1 MTRVSVK
8 EARDHIKTLLDRVES
23 GEEILILRRG
33 KEVARLVPV
42 SGIGESLPSLREFRK
57 SVRLQGKPMSRV
69 VIEERRREQ
78 Y

>member
-8 EARDHIKTLLDRVES
+8 EARDNLKTLLDRVES

-33 KEVARLVPV
+33 KEVARLVPASQSV
-42 SGIGESLPSLREFRK
+42 ERLPSLREFRK
-57 SVRLQGKPMSRV
+57 SVKLQGKPMSRV
-69 VIEERRREQ
+69 VIEERRRER